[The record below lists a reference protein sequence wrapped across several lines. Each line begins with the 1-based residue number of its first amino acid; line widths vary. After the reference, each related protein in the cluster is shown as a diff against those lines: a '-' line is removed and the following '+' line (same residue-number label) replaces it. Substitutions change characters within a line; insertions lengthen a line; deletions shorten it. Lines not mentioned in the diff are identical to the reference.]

1 MENPATRHLMAVV
14 VGSIAVLG
22 VAGCSTPE
30 PALGG
35 TTATVSL
42 DGTDTGG
49 AHAVRCRQTGR
60 TWYIETP
67 EKENGFTAVL
77 STETGI
83 TAKSVDF
90 RRFGGFT
97 GTFWADNIGD
107 AEVTG
112 GGGSYT
118 ISGTADG
125 AFDDKPSDA
134 VSAKFRIQAD
144 C

>member
-1 MENPATRHLMAVV
+1 MENPAIRHLMVAV
-14 VGSIAVLG
+14 VGSVVVLG

-42 DGTDTGG
+42 DGSDTGG
-49 AHAVRCRQTGR
+49 AHAVRCRQTGWS
-60 TWYIETP
+60 WYIDTP

-77 STETGI
+77 ETDGGI

-90 RRFGGFT
+90 RGFGGFT
-97 GTFWADNIGD
+97 GSFWADNIGD

-112 GGGSYT
+112 ADGSYT
-118 ISGTADG
+118 ITGTADG
-125 AFDDKPSDA
+125 TFDDKPSDK
-134 VSAKFRIQAD
+134 VSAKFRIQAS